1 MKYKPKDTPHEMVR
15 LAQGW
20 ESLLS
25 QSPNPTAKR
34 YISFVVEYLMDPVL
48 KEAFVNGGT
57 VIPGS
62 SKEILF
68 KGVLVT
74 CYV

>member
-1 MKYKPKDTPHEMVR
+1 MFVLSDGWSAREMKYKPKDTPHEMVR

-34 YISFVVEYLMDPVL
+34 YISFVVEYLMVCI
-48 KEAFVNGGT
+48 T
-57 VIPGS
+57 WVITLHC
-62 SKEILF
+62 I
-68 KGVLVT
+68 T
-74 CYV
+74 